1 MVDHAGEVDGGLDA
15 GVTATDD
22 GDVLALEQ
30 WAVAVRAEG
39 DTLIAVLFL
48 ARHAH
53 EAPVRAGGDDDLAGL
68 EGGVLAEVDGAE
80 LAILA
85 RSQAGCGLCL
95 DDVDLVVVDV
105 RLEVRREGLAIGLR
119 DGAVVL
125 DGLGVQHLAAEAL
138 TDEADAQALTGDV
151 DRGGRACRALTYDE
165 DVVGLLLIELRGLA
179 LGVTVVEA
187 GDEVLDVHA
196 AGGELLA
203 IEVDGRDGLDAL
215 LVDFVLEEGAF
226 HCGVLDPRVDD
237 GHRVQCLHHGRAV
250 LAGQGHVGS
259 ELEVPVQGCDLVDEV
274 LLFLDR
280 VTADLEE
287 GQHQGAELVAH
298 RDARE
303 GDADVA
309 ACTLNGEGRLALVQ
323 FVVLAGGDV
332 IGECCDVL
340 EQLLEVCGLAAVVEG
355 VNELDLLGDAVDQLA
370 ELGLQVV
377 I

>member
-1 MVDHAGEVDGGLDA
+1 M
-15 GVTATDD
+15 
-22 GDVLALEQ
+22 
-30 WAVAVRAEG
+30 
-39 DTLIAVLFL
+39 
-48 ARHAH
+48 
-53 EAPVRAGGDDDLAGL
+53 
-68 EGGVLAEVDGAE
+68 
-80 LAILA
+80 
-85 RSQAGCGLCL
+85 
-95 DDVDLVVVDV
+95 

-377 I
+377 V